1 MLSST
6 WLFGEETGHKS
17 RRATG
22 LDTRPDLVFV
32 TVPSFNGRWV
42 LDPVRGCD
50 TNSNGLDLP
59 CGTVGDEVGVGAQGG
74 SVGLG

>member
-42 LDPVRGCD
+42 FDPVRGCD
-50 TNSNGLDLP
+50 TNANGLDLP